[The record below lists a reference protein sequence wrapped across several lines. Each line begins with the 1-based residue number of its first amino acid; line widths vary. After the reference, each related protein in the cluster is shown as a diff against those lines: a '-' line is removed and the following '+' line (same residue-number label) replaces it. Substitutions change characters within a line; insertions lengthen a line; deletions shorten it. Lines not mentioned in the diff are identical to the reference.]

1 VAEWIDLVDPDATT
15 VRDSVPDEVVDDVIR
30 QLTHRP
36 ASEDKLPRPKLEAH
50 GSYVWG
56 VLLAAV
62 VDREKDCVYYQEVD
76 VVMTE
81 DLVVTI
87 RKTPPGGEPPFDPA
101 HLREACTHE
110 APLAGMLLYHLVDEV
125 ADRYLDLLD
134 DLNAEI
140 DEVEDAIEESPAA
153 EIRSRLSQLR
163 HDVLD
168 IRRTLGPTRDA
179 IRAVADDRIEL
190 EDRHFLSRDK
200 PRLFPR
206 EVDLQFFGA
215 YDKILRAYDGLELS
229 RDLVAGARDYLQAKI
244 ANEQNEVMKRL
255 TAVASI
261 VLFPTFI
268 VGVYGQ
274 NFDHMPELHWYLGY
288 LWSWGIIVVLTI
300 GQIVYFRRRRWL

>member
-1 VAEWIDLVDPDATT
+1 VAEWIDLLDPDGAS
-15 VRDSVPDEVVDDVIR
+15 VRAAVPREVLPEVVE

-36 ASEDKLPRPKLEAH
+36 TSEDVPRPKLESH

-56 VLLAAV
+56 VFLAAV
-62 VDREKDCVYYQEVD
+62 VERDRDLVYYQEVG

-81 DLVVTI
+81 DVVVTV
-87 RKTPPGGEPPFDPA
+87 RKSPPGGEPAFDPA
-101 HLREACTHE
+101 HLREACARGE
-110 APLAGMLLYHLVDEV
+110 PLAGMILYHLVDEV

-140 DEVEDAIEESPAA
+140 DEVEDHIERRPAA
-153 EIRSRLSQLR
+153 EIRSRLSDLR
-163 HDVLD
+163 HDVLR
-168 IRRTLGPTRDA
+168 IRRSLGPTRDA
-179 IRAVADDRIEL
+179 VRAIADDRIEL
-190 EDRHFLSRDK
+190 EDRRLLSRDK

-215 YDKILRAYDGLELS
+215 YDKIMRAYEGLELS

-244 ANEQNEVMKRL
+244 ANDQNEVMKSL
-255 TAVASI
+255 TAIASI
-261 VLFPTFI
+261 LLFPTFL

-288 LWSWGIIVVLTI
+288 LWSWGIIVVVTV
-300 GQIVYFRRRRWL
+300 GQFIFFRRKRWL

>member
-1 VAEWIDLVDPDATT
+1 VAEWIDLVDPDGTT
-15 VRDSVPDEVVDDVIR
+15 VRDAVPDDVLDDVVG
-30 QLTHRP
+30 QLAHHP

-56 VLLAAV
+56 VFLAAGV
-62 VDREKDCVYYQEVD
+62 ERERDSVYYQEVD
-76 VVMTE
+76 VVLTE
-81 DLVVTI
+81 DLVVTV
-87 RKTPPGGEPPFDPA
+87 RKTPPGGESPFDPA
-101 HLREACTHE
+101 HLRAACEHDT
-110 APLAGMLLYHLVDEV
+110 PLAGLLLYALVDEV

-140 DEVEDAIEESPAA
+140 DEVEEAIETRPPA
-153 EIRSRLSQLR
+153 EIRRRLSDLR
-163 HDVLD
+163 HDLLR

-190 EDRHFLSRDK
+190 DPRGLLSRRK
-200 PRLFPR
+200 RKLFPR

-244 ANEQNEVMKRL
+244 ANDQNEVTKQL
-255 TAVASI
+255 AAIASI
-261 VLFPTFI
+261 LLVPTFI

-288 LWSWGIIVVLTI
+288 LWSWAIIALSTI
-300 GQIVYFRRRRWL
+300 GQFIYFTRKGWL